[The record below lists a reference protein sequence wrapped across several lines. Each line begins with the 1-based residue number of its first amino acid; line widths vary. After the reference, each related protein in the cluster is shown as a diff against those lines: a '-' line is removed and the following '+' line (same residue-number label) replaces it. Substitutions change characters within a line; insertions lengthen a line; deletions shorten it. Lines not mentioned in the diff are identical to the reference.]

1 MSAFFQSKAVR
12 SRGSILIVVIVT
24 LMITAIAL
32 TLFIEKASD
41 DLLVETREVDSRR
54 LRKEAFSALE
64 TSLCV
69 LNEFRLANGSLRSP
83 SEGWSNPL
91 EFAGYTPAEG
101 RTVQV
106 EFLDES
112 GKISLPR
119 ATTSMLVDLF
129 KSWDIQQADAEKLAD
144 ALLEWSKNDYIPSSG
159 FSNTYELDHIPFGPP
174 GRSLRG
180 YAELSAI
187 DAIRSFFFDDKGR
200 PNLFYRRFVDSVSLL
215 DFQGINLNSIRPGVL
230 DSLGVDATHQQQMRD
245 YLSGKGGNG
254 LQGPGYFR
262 NIGEA
267 SGYLGTDTS
276 GAEGL
281 GVEIKALRIIITV
294 RDGLSHF
301 RLNTVVT
308 PAPGGGAKAITTKA
322 APKNQVAAS
331 AAKSGTDAQ
340 AKTAQESSK
349 SSSTATLNYPF
360 AILEIREND
369 ELPKSNADNSASLSP

>member
-1 MSAFFQSKAVR
+1 MRAILQNRASR
-12 SRGSILIVVIVT
+12 RRGSILIVVIVT
-24 LMITAIAL
+24 LLITAIAL

-41 DLLVETREVDSRR
+41 DLLVETRELDSRR
-54 LRKEAFSALE
+54 LRKEAFGALE
-64 TSLCV
+64 TTLCV

-91 EFAGYTPAEG
+91 EFAGYTPGEG
-101 RTVQV
+101 RTIQV

-112 GKISLPR
+112 GKMSLPR
-119 ATTSMLVDLF
+119 ASTSMLVDLF
-129 KSWDIQQADAEKLAD
+129 KSWEIHQADAEKLAD

-159 FSNTYELDHIPFGPP
+159 FSNTYDLDHIPFGAP
-174 GRSLRG
+174 GRPPRS
-180 YAELSAI
+180 YSELAAI
-187 DAIRSFFFDDKGR
+187 DAIRSFLFDEKGR
-200 PNLFYRRFVDSVSLL
+200 PNLFYQRFVDSVSLL

-230 DSLGVDATHQQQMRD
+230 DSLGVDSTHQQQMRD

-254 LQGPGYFR
+254 MQGPGFFR

-267 SGYLGTDTS
+267 SSYLGTDTS

-294 RDGLSHF
+294 REGPSVF

-322 APKNQVAAS
+322 APKNQTALS
-331 AAKSGTDAQ
+331 AAKSGSDAG
-340 AKTAQESSK
+340 
-349 SSSTATLNYPF
+349 SSSTQKSGSSTTLNYPF

-369 ELPKSNADNSASLSP
+369 ELPKPNADNSASP